1 MQRHEHDAERD
12 PPGVGYQVY
21 LEEGGEEIGAV
32 REIHRDHLLVYVENA
47 GDFRV
52 GPEGIKRVHDGKV
65 LLDVSQLSEEL
76 RDAIAHA
83 HDQEVV

>member
-1 MQRHEHDAERD
+1 MHRQERD
-12 PPGVGYQVY
+12 ADREVPGVGYQVY
-21 LEEGGEEIGAV
+21 LEEGGEEVGAV

-52 GPEGIKRVHDGKV
+52 GPDAIRAVHDGKV
-65 LLDVSQLSEEL
+65 ILDAAQLDEVL

-83 HDQEVV
+83 HDQETM